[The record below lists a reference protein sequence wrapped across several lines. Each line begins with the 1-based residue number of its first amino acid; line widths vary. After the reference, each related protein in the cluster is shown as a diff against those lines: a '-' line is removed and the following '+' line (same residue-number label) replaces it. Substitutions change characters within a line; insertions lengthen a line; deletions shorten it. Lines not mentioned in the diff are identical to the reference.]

1 MARRSSS
8 NVERGAEIM
17 IELGKSGSSGMT
29 LAEIAEAV
37 GDAKSAVHRA
47 LSGLVHYGFVEQTS
61 RRGRYKL
68 GPAIFAL
75 SARPNSVRDTVR
87 LMKPALIEI
96 TRKTG
101 GATYLLARAGTDSL
115 CLDMEEG
122 PTPTQSLVNGIGGR
136 IPMGVGAGSVCMLAE
151 MDARTRDALI
161 TANEHRLSPYTSR
174 PQIEEAVRFYQ
185 HHGYVHFVNYGFVNM
200 LHLAVSVPKKI
211 APSAA
216 VSLILASTPTL
227 DPSAQAAVMRG
238 IIDRLA

>member
-1 MARRSSS
+1 
-8 NVERGAEIM
+8 M

-75 SARPNSVRDTVR
+75 SARPNSVRDMVR

-96 TRKTG
+96 TQKTG

-151 MDARTRDALI
+151 MDAKARDALI
-161 TANEHRLSPYTSR
+161 AANEHRLSPYTSR
-174 PQIEEAVRFYQ
+174 PQIEEAVRFHH

-211 APSAA
+211 SPSAA
-216 VSLILASTPTL
+216 VSVILASTPTL
-227 DPSAQAAVMRG
+227 DPSAQAAVMRA